1 MNMDHVRSAFHS
13 IGLKIT
19 SLILITVLPLVALL
33 LYSNNQ
39 ARHSLLAQT
48 DSAHENM
55 LQFYVNQ
62 MDTQLFSALSYISNL
77 VFYEED
83 PQIIALHNDEAT
95 VNYAIMRTVNELED
109 SFPSYSFI
117 DGYLIDILKQSDDES
132 FFHASNYNNPST
144 PTQTLRD
151 YLARDMSAD
160 FPLAAWKV
168 VDIDDADYLF
178 LYVQGDRI
186 YGGAYAR
193 ISNLIKHFEPSSV
206 SGSYLNLI
214 SEKGQEGSLSATGE
228 RTIYVPSTAAP
239 VLLGEHYS
247 HAEILHSLP
256 LMQRYAALVFLLIL
270 LLLFLLLYQ
279 IHHIITQPLL
289 SLVEGMKHVQ
299 EGDWEYRVE
308 ERSSSTELEIA
319 SRTFNHMIDEVH
331 ALKINIYEQQLNT
344 QKAQLRNLQ
353 MQIKPHFLIN
363 SLNMVYNL
371 IGTDQIAAAREL
383 IQYSV
388 SYFRFMMKIDQDV
401 VPLKEELQ
409 HVQSY
414 LDIQS
419 VRYHGQFTYSLHV
432 DREIGDILVP
442 PVLLQGMVENS
453 IKYALS
459 LDKILHISICIRYME
474 KDYYPYAD
482 IEVSD
487 NGDGFPEDYLPL
499 LNSGAKIIRD
509 DGAHIG
515 LRNTMQRL
523 HFLFGDK
530 AECHFGN
537 RDGPV
542 STILIPATFDESG
555 ENDDEG
561 F

>member
-1 MNMDHVRSAFHS
+1 MNMNYVRSAFHS

-19 SLILITVLPLVALL
+19 SLILATVLPLVALL

-62 MDTQLFSALSYISNL
+62 MDTQLFSALSYISNM

-83 PQIIALHNDEAT
+83 PQIIALHDDEAT

-117 DGYLIDILKQSDDES
+117 DGYFINILKQSGDKS
-132 FFHASNYNNPST
+132 FFHASNYNNSST

-151 YLARDMSAD
+151 YLNRDMSSI
-160 FPLAAWKV
+160 FPQAAWKL
-168 VDIDDADYLF
+168 VDIDGTDYLF

-186 YGGAYAR
+186 YGGAYAKM
-193 ISNLIKHFEPSSV
+193 SNLIKHFEPSGV

-214 SEKGQEGSLSATGE
+214 SEEEQEETLSSTGE

-256 LMQRYAALVFLLIL
+256 LMQRYAALVFLLIF
-270 LLLFLLLYQ
+270 LLLFLLHQ

-289 SLVEGMKHVQ
+289 SLVEGMKHIQ

-319 SRTFNHMIDEVH
+319 SHTFNHMIDEVH
-331 ALKINIYEQQLNT
+331 NLKINVYEQQLNT

-353 MQIKPHFLIN
+353 MQIKPHFLIK

-371 IGTDQIAAAREL
+371 IGTDQIATAREL

-419 VRYHGQFTYSLHV
+419 VRYHGQFVVVKLF
-432 DREIGDILVP
+432 
-442 PVLLQGMVENS
+442 
-453 IKYALS
+453 
-459 LDKILHISICIRYME
+459 C
-474 KDYYPYAD
+474 
-482 IEVSD
+482 
-487 NGDGFPEDYLPL
+487 
-499 LNSGAKIIRD
+499 
-509 DGAHIG
+509 
-515 LRNTMQRL
+515 NTC
-523 HFLFGDK
+523 G
-530 AECHFGN
+530 
-537 RDGPV
+537 
-542 STILIPATFDESG
+542 
-555 ENDDEG
+555 
-561 F
+561 